1 MIMKLSIIMPVYN
14 EAATIREA
22 IRQVQLAVLP
32 DNLERELVV
41 VDDCSTDDSRTILQT
56 ISDTEVKLYF
66 KDKNEGKGS
75 AVRLGFQ
82 RATGDIILI
91 QDTDLEYDPAE
102 YAKLLAPILAG
113 RADVV
118 FGSRFA
124 GSEAKRV
131 LFFWHAIGNHLLTTF
146 SNLFTNLNLTDME
159 TCYKVF
165 TREVIDSFKD
175 KLSARRFGIEP
186 ELTARVA
193 RGHWRI
199 YEVGISYRGRTY
211 AEGKK
216 VNWRDGL
223 AAFWHIIKFNLF
235 KK

>member
-1 MIMKLSIIMPVYN
+1 MKLSIIMPIYN
-14 EAATIREA
+14 EAATVREA
-22 IRQVQLAVLP
+22 IKQVKAAVLP
-32 DNLERELVV
+32 GDLEREIVV
-41 VDDCSTDDSRTILQT
+41 IDDCSTDDSRSILQT
-56 ISDTEVKLYF
+56 ISDAEVRLCF

-82 RATGDIILI
+82 QATGDIILI
-91 QDTDLEYDPAE
+91 QDADLEYNPIE
-102 YAKLLAPILAG
+102 YPKLLAPILDG

-131 LFFWHAIGNHLLTTF
+131 LFFWHALGNHLLTTF
-146 SNLFTNLNLTDME
+146 SNALTNLSLTDME

-165 TREVIDSFKD
+165 TREVVDSFKD
-175 KLSARRFGIEP
+175 RLISKRFGIEP

-193 RGHWRI
+193 RGGWRI

-223 AAFWHIIKFNLF
+223 AAFWHVIKFNLF